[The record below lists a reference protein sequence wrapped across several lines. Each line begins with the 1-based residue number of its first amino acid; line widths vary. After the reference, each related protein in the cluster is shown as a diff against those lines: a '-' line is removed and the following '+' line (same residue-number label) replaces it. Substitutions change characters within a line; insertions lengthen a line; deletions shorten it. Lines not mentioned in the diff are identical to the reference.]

1 MTNKRKHQLE
11 RMVRIEYI
19 FSNINNIQRLL
30 AQITSLML
38 DRISLLKY
46 CGMVNFEEA
55 RFMRWCARA
64 YYAYYMNYISKYF
77 D

>member
-1 MTNKRKHQLE
+1 M
-11 RMVRIEYI
+11 
-19 FSNINNIQRLL
+19 QRLI

-46 CGMVNFEEA
+46 RGMVNFEEA